1 MQMSIWLACAQ
12 SDSQV
17 TGLALAGLLAGARMT
32 AGAGFAGALA
42 GAAAVINTLSG
53 AFVKALQELTVAD
66 SACISAETCGTA
78 L

>member
-42 GAAAVINTLSG
+42 GAAAVINTLKSG
-53 AFVKALQELTVAD
+53 AFVCQSIARVDCGRSGRSRFSLH
-66 SACISAETCGTA
+66 IS
-78 L
+78 